1 MFSARLHLRL
11 VGLLVNSLSFM
22 FIFWAIEDFGG
33 DCAKLVVLIMLPLT
47 EVLARFYH
55 LCEVGQSVICARENL
70 LAAVREAAYEA
81 GLGTPSSEVLSELA
95 TRLSATPLAV
105 KNWGME
111 K

>member
-1 MFSARLHLRL
+1 MET
-11 VGLLVNSLSFM
+11 M
-22 FIFWAIEDFGG
+22 
-33 DCAKLVVLIMLPLT
+33 
-47 EVLARFYH
+47 
-55 LCEVGQSVICARENL
+55 ICCGTWQGENL

-81 GLGTPSSEVLSELA
+81 GLGTPSCEVLFELA